1 MTQQNKL
8 RPALEL
14 RRRRDA
20 YQTLASL
27 LTLSLFFSLAP
38 AVSSLQA
45 FGGSLDWFQ
54 QSTQEP
60 HNAGSGTG
68 GENDV
73 RTLEPGLPH
82 RREMAGGQR
91 HTYRIRLAADQFFKA
106 IIEQDGIDVVARLL
120 GPDGKEIMVFNSE
133 SRLRGQE
140 SVWQVAEAEGEYRV
154 VVEPKLKEAAA
165 AAYVIRIEEMRAAT
179 ENDRALQEARNL
191 YREAGVLNDAG
202 KYDEALSS
210 FLRALEIR
218 ERVLEPDHPDIATA
232 INRLAMCYFSKGE
245 YSKAEPIYLRALAIR
260 EKSLGP
266 EHPDVAGSL
275 SNLGLLYYNR
285 GNYTKAEPLYVRAL
299 AIREKE
305 LGAEHPDVAS
315 SLNNLGILYR
325 NRGDYE
331 MAEPIYKRA
340 LAIVEKSLGPEHT
353 NVALSLNNL
362 AILYNDKG
370 EYSKAEPLSQ
380 RALAIREKALGPE
393 HPIVA
398 SSLNSL
404 ASLYYRRGE
413 YSKAEPLYLRAL
425 AIMEKALGPEHPN
438 FAAPLSN
445 IATLYYQRGDYEKAE
460 PLYLR
465 ALAIVEKSLG
475 PEHTNV
481 ALSLYNLAILYNDR
495 GDYEKAEPL
504 YQRAL
509 AIREKALGPEHP
521 SFASSLSS
529 LATLDRSRG
538 DYEKAE
544 PLYKRALAI
553 FEKALGP
560 EHPDVASSLSN
571 LAELSKIRGDYAM
584 TESLHQRALA
594 IREKSLGPEHP
605 DVASSLDS
613 LAVLCLA
620 KNNIAQ
626 AITFMSRANAIGERN
641 LKLNLAI
648 SSERQ
653 TVAYLA
659 TLAKQTDRTI
669 TLHLH
674 YAPHDP
680 VARSLAATLILQRK
694 GRALDATSVSLNAL
708 RGRFNEE
715 DRTLLDQ
722 LTDARSRIASLAL
735 DGPREMSAEQY
746 QDRIKSLED
755 KAEKFEA
762 EISRRSD
769 EFRVRSLPITLEAVQ
784 AAIPDDAALIEFASY
799 RPFNPEAAK
808 DDEAYGRPRYVAYVL
823 RRQGEIRWK
832 ELGEAKAIDNAV
844 ARLREALRDPKR
856 QDVKNL
862 ARIVDQKVFQPLRP
876 LLGDLTRLLVSPEG
890 ELNLIPFA
898 ALVDE
903 RRRYAVERY
912 SISYL
917 ASGRDLL
924 RLQAPRQSKDSPLI
938 VAAPDFGRR
947 SQVEAARSE
956 KQEKGQPKREVREES
971 ARSPLKDFYF
981 PPLPYAEREGEALRA
996 LLPGATL
1003 LTKHQATKAAL
1014 SQVHGPSL
1022 LHIATH
1028 GFFLE
1033 DQDKDPLLRSGLAL
1047 AGANERKDDDN
1058 GILTAL
1064 EVTGLNLWG
1073 TKLVALSACD
1083 TGVGEVKTGDGVHG
1097 LRRALALAG
1106 AETQVMSLWAVSDKA
1121 TRELMVAYYG
1131 RLNQGQGRGEAL
1143 RLVQLEMLKKVNRRH
1158 PYYWASFIQSGEWA
1172 NLEGER

>member
-14 RRRRDA
+14 RGRRDA

-38 AVSSLQA
+38 AVSSRQD
-45 FGGSLDWFQ
+45 FGGSLGRYQ

-106 IIEQDGIDVVARLL
+106 IIEQHGIDVVARLL
-120 GPDGKEIMVFNSE
+120 GPDGKEIMGFNSE

-140 SVWQVAEAEGEYRV
+140 SVWQVAEAEGEYRL

-191 YREAGVLNDAG
+191 YREAGVMYEAG

-210 FLRALEIR
+210 YERALGIR
-218 ERVLEPDHPDIATA
+218 EKALGPDHSDVANA
-232 INRLAMCYFSKGE
+232 INGLAKCFFSKSD
-245 YSKAEPIYLRALAIR
+245 YSKAEPLYLRALDIR
-260 EKSLGP
+260 EKTLGP
-266 EHPDVAGSL
+266 EHPDVARSL
-275 SNLGLLYYNR
+275 GNLGLLHY
-285 GNYTKAEPLYVRAL
+285 
-299 AIREKE
+299 
-305 LGAEHPDVAS
+305 H
-315 SLNNLGILYR
+315 
-325 NRGDYE
+325 
-331 MAEPIYKRA
+331 
-340 LAIVEKSLGPEHT
+340 
-353 NVALSLNNL
+353 
-362 AILYNDKG
+362 
-370 EYSKAEPLSQ
+370 
-380 RALAIREKALGPE
+380 
-393 HPIVA
+393 
-398 SSLNSL
+398 
-404 ASLYYRRGE
+404 RGE

-425 AIMEKALGPEHPN
+425 SIMEKEFGPEHPEVAGALNNLAILWRGRGDYDKAEPLYLRALTIMEKAFGPENPIITSHLNNLAILYYYKGEYSKAEPLSRRALSIREKTLGAEHPNVANSLNSLALLYYKRGEYSKAEPLYLRALDMWEKKLGPESVN
-438 FAAPLSN
+438 VAASLN
-445 IATLYYQRGDYEKAE
+445 NLALLYRERGDYEKAE

-465 ALAIVEKSLG
+465 ALSIVEKLMGPDSVNVAGALNNLGLLYTDRGEYSKAEPFSQRALDIKEKALG
-475 PEHTNV
+475 PEHYDV
-481 ALSLYNLAILYNDR
+481 ALSLNNLGLLHYHR
-495 GDYEKAEPL
+495 GDYLKSESL
-504 YQRAL
+504 HLRAL
-509 AIREKALGPEHP
+509 AIYEKALGPEHP
-521 SFASSLSS
+521 DVAGSLYN
-529 LATLDRSRG
+529 LAELSHAKG

-544 PLYKRALAI
+544 SLHLRALAI

-560 EHPDVASSLSN
+560 DHPYVA
-571 LAELSKIRGDYAM
+571 D
-584 TESLHQRALA
+584 
-594 IREKSLGPEHP
+594 
-605 DVASSLDS
+605 SLDS
-613 LAVLCLA
+613 LAQHYLA
-620 KNNIAQ
+620 KNDIAR
-626 AITFMSRANAIGERN
+626 AVTLKSRANVISERN

-648 SSERQ
+648 GSERQ
-653 TVAYLA
+653 MVAYLA
-659 TLAKQTDRTI
+659 TLAKQPDRTI
-669 TLHLH
+669 TLHLQ

-708 RGRFNEE
+708 RSRFNEE

-722 LTDARSRIASLAL
+722 LTDTRSRIASLAI

-746 QDRIKSLED
+746 RDRIKSLED
-755 KAEKFEA
+755 KSEKFEA

-823 RRQGEIRWK
+823 RRQGEIGWK

-844 ARLREALRDPKR
+844 ARLRKALRDPKR
-856 QDVKNL
+856 KDVENL

-898 ALVDE
+898 VLVDE
-903 RRRYAVERY
+903 RRQYAVERY

-924 RLQAPRQSKDSPLI
+924 RLLAPRPSKDGPLV
-938 VAAPDFGRR
+938 VAAPDFGTR
-947 SQVEAARSE
+947 SPVAASRFG
-956 KQEKGQPKREVREES
+956 KQEKDASEGKVKAES
-971 ARSPLKDFYF
+971 ARSVIKEFYF

-996 LLPGATL
+996 LLPDATL
-1003 LTKHQATKAAL
+1003 LTKRQATKAAL
-1014 SQVHGPSL
+1014 SKIHSPKL

-1033 DQDKDPLLRSGLAL
+1033 DQEKDPLLRSGLAL

-1097 LRRALALAG
+1097 LRRALVVAG

-1121 TRELMVAYYG
+1121 ARELMVAYYG

-1143 RLVQLEMLKKVNRRH
+1143 RLVQLEMLKSVNRRH

-1172 NLEGER
+1172 NLEGKR

>member
-45 FGGSLDWFQ
+45 FGGSLGWFQ

-120 GPDGKEIMVFNSE
+120 GPDGKEIMGFNSE

-140 SVWQVAEAEGEYRV
+140 SVWQVAEAEGEYRL

-165 AAYVIRIEEMRAAT
+165 AAYVIRIEEIRAAT

-191 YREAGVLNDAG
+191 YREAGVLYEAG

-210 FLRALEIR
+210 YERALGIR
-218 ERVLEPDHPDIATA
+218 EKALGPDHSDVANA
-232 INRLAMCYFSKGE
+232 INGLAKCYFSKSD
-245 YSKAEPIYLRALAIR
+245 YSKAEPLYLRALDIR
-260 EKSLGP
+260 EKTLGP
-266 EHPDVAGSL
+266 EHPDVARSL
-275 SNLGLLYYNR
+275 GNLGLLHY
-285 GNYTKAEPLYVRAL
+285 
-299 AIREKE
+299 
-305 LGAEHPDVAS
+305 H
-315 SLNNLGILYR
+315 
-325 NRGDYE
+325 
-331 MAEPIYKRA
+331 
-340 LAIVEKSLGPEHT
+340 
-353 NVALSLNNL
+353 
-362 AILYNDKG
+362 
-370 EYSKAEPLSQ
+370 
-380 RALAIREKALGPE
+380 
-393 HPIVA
+393 
-398 SSLNSL
+398 
-404 ASLYYRRGE
+404 RGE

-425 AIMEKALGPEHPN
+425 SIMEKEFGPEHPEVAGALN
-438 FAAPLSN
+438 NLAILWRGRGDYDKAEPLYLRALTIMEKTFGPENPIITSHLNNLAILYYYKGEYSKAEPLSRRALSIREKTLGAEHPN
-445 IATLYYQRGDYEKAE
+445 VANSLNSLALLYYKRGEYSKAEPLYLRALDIWEKKLGPESVNVAASLNNLALLYRERGDYEKAE

-465 ALAIVEKSLG
+465 ALSIVEKSMGPDSVNVAGALNNLGLLYTDRGEYSKAEPFSQRALDIKEKALG
-475 PEHTNV
+475 PEHYDV
-481 ALSLYNLAILYNDR
+481 ALSLNNLGLLHYHR
-495 GDYEKAEPL
+495 GDYLKSESL
-504 YQRAL
+504 HLRAL
-509 AIREKALGPEHP
+509 AIYEKALGPEHP
-521 SFASSLSS
+521 DVAGSLYN
-529 LATLDRSRG
+529 LAELSHAKG

-544 PLYKRALAI
+544 SLHLRALAI

-560 EHPDVASSLSN
+560 DHPYVA
-571 LAELSKIRGDYAM
+571 D
-584 TESLHQRALA
+584 
-594 IREKSLGPEHP
+594 
-605 DVASSLDS
+605 SLDS
-613 LAVLCLA
+613 LAQHYLA
-620 KNNIAQ
+620 KNDIAR
-626 AITFMSRANAIGERN
+626 AVTLKSRANVISERN

-648 SSERQ
+648 GSERQ
-653 TVAYLA
+653 MVAYLA

-669 TLHLH
+669 TLHLQ

-694 GRALDATSVSLNAL
+694 GRALDATSISLNAL
-708 RGRFNEE
+708 RSRFNEE

-722 LTDARSRIASLAL
+722 LTDTRSRIASLAL

-746 QDRIKSLED
+746 RDRIKSLED
-755 KAEKFEA
+755 KSEKFEA

-844 ARLREALRDPKR
+844 ARLRKALRDPKR
-856 QDVKNL
+856 KDVKNL

-890 ELNLIPFA
+890 ELNLISFA

-903 RRRYAVERY
+903 RRQYAVERY

-924 RLQAPRQSKDSPLI
+924 RLQAPRPSKDGPLV
-938 VAAPDFGRR
+938 VAAPDFGTR
-947 SQVEAARSE
+947 SPVAASRFG
-956 KQEKGQPKREVREES
+956 KQEKDASEGKVKAES
-971 ARSPLKDFYF
+971 ARSVIKEFYF

-996 LLPGATL
+996 LLSDATL
-1003 LTKHQATKAAL
+1003 LTKRQATKAAL
-1014 SQVHGPSL
+1014 SKIHSPKL

-1033 DQDKDPLLRSGLAL
+1033 DQEKDPLLRSGLAL

-1097 LRRALALAG
+1097 LRRALVVAG

-1121 TRELMVAYYG
+1121 ARELMVAYYG

-1143 RLVQLEMLKKVNRRH
+1143 RRVQLEMLKKVNRRH

-1172 NLEGER
+1172 NLEGKR